1 MFRMTSPTY
10 RTCRL
15 RAVRT
20 SGHRCEA
27 VRGGGTVPDAR
38 GMVGRG
44 GRRGAR
50 LSPRPCDPTGGGSEN
65 RKPVPAGLLLA
76 GPAPA
81 RACLWSPLLKRTLL
95 ALPHEGCADRTA
107 AARDGQVRPRAKRPK
122 KTCAKKMLVAMY
134 IRASLHSSVFIPLN
148 CHNALRAHAA

>member
-1 MFRMTSPTY
+1 MTSPTY

-50 LSPRPCDPTGGGSEN
+50 LSPRPCDPTGGGEW
-65 RKPVPAGLLLA
+65 KPQTRSCWLTAGWTC
-76 GPAPA
+76 
-81 RACLWSPLLKRTLL
+81 ACPSLPVEPLVK
-95 ALPHEGCADRTA
+95 AHASGF
-107 AARDGQVRPRAKRPK
+107 AARGLCRPHSSSPGWAGTAKSK
-122 KTCAKKMLVAMY
+122 AAKEDMRKEDARRHVHSSESAL
-134 IRASLHSSVFIPLN
+134 ISLHPTQLPQ
-148 CHNALRAHAA
+148 RAACARGL